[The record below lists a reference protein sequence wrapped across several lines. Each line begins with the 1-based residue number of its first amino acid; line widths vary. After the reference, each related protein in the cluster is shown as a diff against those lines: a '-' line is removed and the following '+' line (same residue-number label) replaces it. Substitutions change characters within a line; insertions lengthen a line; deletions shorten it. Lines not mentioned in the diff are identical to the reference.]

1 MVLPQ
6 LKIRQDSSVEIK
18 LTQFYALGNK
28 ATLRRYECGVIKET
42 LGYYIS
48 PAGNMSYP
56 DPIVQTEFP
65 TKLKVSQKWAISIL
79 KINLNKKEPHMA
91 YHAILK
97 VKSGYSVGTTPLNK
111 KDLGK
116 IDTEATQS
124 IHTQNMAHG
133 LTMTPLTRIL
143 QWEEPGIIWAW
154 YIYDSA
160 LFTPPSP
167 AAVANEMRLLLEYGP
182 TCGYFPYLEKSILID
197 APPAD
202 LEGVTPRSNQRSRRG

>member
-1 MVLPQ
+1 
-6 LKIRQDSSVEIK
+6 
-18 LTQFYALGNK
+18 
-28 ATLRRYECGVIKET
+28 
-42 LGYYIS
+42 
-48 PAGNMSYP
+48 MSHP

-124 IHTQNMAHG
+124 IHTQNRAHG
-133 LTMTPLTRIL
+133 LTMTPPYGDQTKAYDGIHYDQNIL
-143 QWEEPGIIWAW
+143 
-154 YIYDSA
+154 
-160 LFTPPSP
+160 
-167 AAVANEMRLLLEYGP
+167 
-182 TCGYFPYLEKSILID
+182 
-197 APPAD
+197 
-202 LEGVTPRSNQRSRRG
+202 RR